1 MLHVISVI
9 SSTEEQQEL
18 ITKAKETITAATN
31 KCKDVENKMK
41 VCVCIIPPSFCYF
54 RRPNMFGFVQVCL
67 RAIPL
72 LRDSAKTNANKIEFV
87 GSFFL
92 RFSGIEACEGLD
104 LIREFLP
111 VSA

>member
-1 MLHVISVI
+1 
-9 SSTEEQQEL
+9 
-18 ITKAKETITAATN
+18 
-31 KCKDVENKMK
+31 
-41 VCVCIIPPSFCYF
+41 
-54 RRPNMFGFVQVCL
+54 MFGFVQVCL
-67 RAIPL
+67 RAISL